1 MGRGLRVQ
9 YYGAIYHIVHEGI
22 DGENIFSDDEDKSY
36 LLKLM
41 SESKEVKDFKIFAYT
56 ILDNSYNLLIKTL
69 NIPISNI
76 MHSINF
82 KYAKYYNIKARR
94 TGRVFHERYKATLV
108 QDERYLLPII
118 KYIHRFPVEAQL
130 CNSME
135 EYKWSSHAFYRMN
148 VESMVNIGEVLDMF
162 SSNRIEAIAKYVEFM
177 EREDE
182 NYENIKCMS
191 KNSAIIGT
199 EEFVRDIKGKGNRRS
214 LDELLRQSC
223 PGEDEFNLIKNGFR
237 ERSLTQYKIEYI
249 IKAKEEG
256 YTFKEIGENIGV
268 TAAAV
273 RGLVKR

>member
-22 DGENIFSDDEDKSY
+22 DGENSFSDDEDKSY

-135 EYKWSSHAFYRMN
+135 EYKWSSHPFYRMN